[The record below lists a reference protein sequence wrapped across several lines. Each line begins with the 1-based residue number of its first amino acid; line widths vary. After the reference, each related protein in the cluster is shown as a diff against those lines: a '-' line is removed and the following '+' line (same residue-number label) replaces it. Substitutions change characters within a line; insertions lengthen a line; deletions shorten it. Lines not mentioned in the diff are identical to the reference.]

1 MGRLDYFRQ
10 LIFLIFTPISIL
22 LFGLHLVGSYGLTNK
37 SVLACSACYV
47 VVSAVALI
55 VYIVKGPKKLKY
67 IMSALLFALI
77 IIQNVRLLVLASSG
91 FHNSMLTTI
100 NISVCYIIVLEAS
113 ISIIPHI
120 SLVGTCINIISMFIC
135 RYLTDNSMYS
145 QLLVIFGLMSV
156 TTTVFGFVANKLLHE
171 QKMELNDYANTI
183 EQILHMFA

>member
-1 MGRLDYFRQ
+1 
-10 LIFLIFTPISIL
+10 
-22 LFGLHLVGSYGLTNK
+22 
-37 SVLACSACYV
+37 
-47 VVSAVALI
+47 
-55 VYIVKGPKKLKY
+55 
-67 IMSALLFALI
+67 MSALLFALI

-183 EQILHMFA
+183 

>member
-10 LIFLIFTPISIL
+10 LIFLTFTPISIL

-37 SVLACSACYV
+37 SALACSACYV

-120 SLVGTCINIISMFIC
+120 SLVGTCINIISMFLVSWLISCCTSRKWSLTIMPTPSTRFCIC
-135 RYLTDNSMYS
+135 LHDEDRADGSPEAGKS
-145 QLLVIFGLMSV
+145 QKYRHRI
-156 TTTVFGFVANKLLHE
+156 
-171 QKMELNDYANTI
+171 
-183 EQILHMFA
+183 

>member
-1 MGRLDYFRQ
+1 
-10 LIFLIFTPISIL
+10 
-22 LFGLHLVGSYGLTNK
+22 
-37 SVLACSACYV
+37 
-47 VVSAVALI
+47 
-55 VYIVKGPKKLKY
+55 
-67 IMSALLFALI
+67 MSALLLSLI

-100 NISVCYIIVLEAS
+100 NISVCYIIVLDAS

-120 SLVGTCINIISMFIC
+120 SLVGTCLNIISMFLC

-183 EQILHMFA
+183 DQILHMFA